1 MKVDIKKVSSTAE
14 ERAEIHAVTVTEEIQ
29 NAVDILENNKR
40 SIFVSNKEETFF
52 CPFDQIYY
60 FESVDK
66 RTFVYVKEACY
77 ETKYRLYEIEE
88 MLPYNFFRCSK
99 AMIININKL
108 ASVKAEFNARMRGV
122 MINDEEVII
131 SRNYVKELKGKL
143 GL

>member
-14 ERAEIHAVTVTEEIQ
+14 ERAEIHTVTVTAEIQ

-40 SIFVSNKEETFF
+40 SILVSNKEETLF

-77 ETKYRLYEIEE
+77 ETRYRLYEVEE

-99 AMIININKL
+99 SMIININKL